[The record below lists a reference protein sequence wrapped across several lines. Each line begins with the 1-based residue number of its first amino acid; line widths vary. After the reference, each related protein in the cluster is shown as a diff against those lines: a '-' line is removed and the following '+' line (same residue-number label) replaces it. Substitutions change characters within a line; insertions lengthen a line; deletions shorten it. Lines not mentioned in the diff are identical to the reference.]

1 MSTPTDFAGL
11 FHLSNRVA
19 IVTGASSG
27 LGRRFALVLAG
38 AGAKVGAVAR
48 RADRLDTLAATH
60 HNITVFPC
68 DVTNEAERKNLVASV
83 LRTQGPLNILINNA
97 GTANEQDEAEES
109 LQDRERVPAVNL
121 TAVFRLCQ
129 LCGAGMRAQ
138 GHGVIVN
145 MASML
150 ALTASEGSLI
160 GPSYPATKGA
170 IVSMTR
176 ELGAGWVRH
185 GVRVNALCP
194 GYFPTDMNAESLQ
207 TADFRKHVQRN
218 CPMQRLGEPHE
229 LDAALLFL
237 AGDGSSYMTGQT
249 LVLDGCW
256 SAN

>member
-38 AGAKVGAVAR
+38 AGAKVGTVAR

-83 LRTQGPLNILINNA
+83 LRT
-97 GTANEQDEAEES
+97 
-109 LQDRERVPAVNL
+109 
-121 TAVFRLCQ
+121 
-129 LCGAGMRAQ
+129 
-138 GHGVIVN
+138 
-145 MASML
+145 
-150 ALTASEGSLI
+150 
-160 GPSYPATKGA
+160 
-170 IVSMTR
+170 
-176 ELGAGWVRH
+176 
-185 GVRVNALCP
+185 
-194 GYFPTDMNAESLQ
+194 
-207 TADFRKHVQRN
+207 HVQRN

-237 AGDGSSYMTGQT
+237 AEDGSRGKHSCSTEAGVQADNSRASHQGATPDSTVYSPQGHTKTVTTSRVSGLNAPSIPAASAKKAGPTMLTASTSGQ
-249 LVLDGCW
+249 
-256 SAN
+256 